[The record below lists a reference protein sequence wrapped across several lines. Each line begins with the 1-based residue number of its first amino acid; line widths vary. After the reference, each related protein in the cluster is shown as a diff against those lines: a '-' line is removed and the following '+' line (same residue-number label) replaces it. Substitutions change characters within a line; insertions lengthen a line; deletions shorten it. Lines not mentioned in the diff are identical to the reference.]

1 LLPGDVV
8 DPIVAV
14 TSLVML
20 TTTIAVVFQ
29 LVKNKGRNGGE
40 TLLGISLGWLLFV
53 SPIYFFGDMG
63 AITGLLLVFFVG
75 GLVAVLG
82 SRYDPRMR
90 KR

>member
-1 LLPGDVV
+1 M
-8 DPIVAV
+8 AV

-29 LVKNKGRNGGE
+29 FVKNKGRNGGE
-40 TLLGISLGWLLFV
+40 TLLGISLGWLLYV

-63 AITGLLLVFFVG
+63 AITGVVLVFVVG

-82 SRYDPRMR
+82 SRYDTRMR

>member
-1 LLPGDVV
+1 V

-20 TTTIAVVFQ
+20 TTTIAAVFQ

-63 AITGLLLVFFVG
+63 AITGLVLVFFVG

-82 SRYDPRMR
+82 SRYDARMR

>member
-1 LLPGDVV
+1 M

-29 LVKNKGRNGGE
+29 LVKNKGRHGGE

-53 SPIYFFGDMG
+53 SPIFFFGDMG
-63 AITGLLLVFFVG
+63 AVTGLVLVFLVG

-82 SRYDPRMR
+82 SRYDARMR